1 MTGSVWVA
9 SYVILWMTVLL
20 LCFTVVVLLRQI
32 GVLHVRLPPVGVH
45 PGGEGPE
52 PGSPAPPVP
61 GTDYSR
67 SELTLVAFTSPTCT
81 LCHELVPSIAALE
94 RDYRDLE
101 VSVVSHSPQT
111 TPVFTAFNVYSTPY
125 VVVVDRDATVRG
137 GGVANTLEQIEELLG
152 GVRSG

>member
-9 SYVILWMTVLL
+9 SYVILWVTVLL

-32 GVLHVRLPPVGVH
+32 GILHTRLPPVGVH

-52 PGSPAPPVP
+52 PGGPAPPVP
-61 GTDYSR
+61 GTDYGAN
-67 SELTLVAFTSPTCT
+67 ELTLVVFTSPTCT
-81 LCHELVPSIAALE
+81 LCHELLPSIAALE
-94 RDYRDLE
+94 RDYRDLT
-101 VSVVSHSPQT
+101 VSVVSHNPGT

-125 VVVVDRDATVRG
+125 VVVVDRAATVRG

-152 GVRSG
+152 GVPSG